1 MPVLPFSISYNKGIR
16 GRFNFPSRSAVKRQ
30 NEAPFPTDTA
40 TDVIDIHDKSV
51 GDEEFVSKGSLD
63 STSTE
68 RRVYYEPLDVN
79 ISPEPLMS
87 SFPPEF
93 LKRKTTDGSAMGF
106 YKGADRQAMQAQTR
120 ESIEDG
126 FGGLGFDDDAED
138 VIAKLQGMD
147 ASSFVGFPSS
157 SGASQSHMS
166 PVVPSTVDLN
176 HAAATGRRAL
186 PVPIQI
192 STTNGAPSQRMHDD
206 EPVQAEMSQSRIS
219 TPESSAVS
227 GTTLARQLINNT
239 FVLSIDTR
247 DSRRYRSGTS
257 TLTRSDSATLPAGDY
272 PFFSPLNG
280 DVPPVPPM
288 PSDAELVI
296 LASKAS
302 TPHSLLYRRKT
313 GEFKRRSST
322 GSLNL
327 SPSSQS
333 GPVAYSDIPVTAV
346 IDTESVKKFRR
357 ISRISEA
364 TTTSLP
370 GTPARATNDMESEA
384 ENKDDEAAIA
394 SSPDVL
400 SRHENEQDVDSQ
412 EEQKK
417 EQRAEPPPPLQ
428 GSIIQ
433 GSLKPLPQLPLSPTT
448 TSENA
453 EQTVSPREFDIDS
466 YYSAFTPDSLPRG
479 FRPAFSPITEVS
491 EPTGSMSPTTVAT
504 LQRRY
509 SQRSSVAGQFSPGL
523 LSPDYLGNRGN
534 GSFSSESRNHARLPI
549 RERPMSQISPSY
561 RRHQSNGSS
570 SSTGSGSELISP
582 SVGDGFR
589 RKRSGSAPSPIVV
602 FPDRELGKYRIT
614 ISPLD
619 QRDTPPSTSGIGHQ
633 TFPETPY
640 SPQWSV
646 PFAHGTSSMRGD
658 VDANLPPFPQTPMS
672 ASAATFGFTGQ
683 GLAQTA
689 QTSRV
694 ARLSRLGPTRSM
706 GARPLPT
713 KVKTT
718 DSGGAP
724 LVQSQ
729 EQNQV
734 AVGEG
739 TDSRPPVQG
748 REHPGSVEQSQLS
761 NRDDVTQSLPDRSGD
776 AHHQQ
781 ESSHTSITTTES
793 TDRLTASSSSDYLE
807 PSRINAVTHQL
818 SSSSLNHPSSPTL
831 QPPTPFICAGNMGDS
846 PPAYDTVFGDRLA
859 SGSPPITPA
868 FGLPSNFGRSPR
880 NSIISLNQDS
890 PVIASLRPRPRPRL
904 PTGPRERRDTR
915 EGRDLRSVSGPMR
928 DRNGSIS
935 SINSTLPSGVS
946 SQPISI
952 GVQSPRFQVQ
962 PPKFKGVTM
971 EAAKWTFTTDE
982 LQAIASRAIR
992 EAAEGSSIRLLHLRT
1007 LDNDIPEDLRRL
1019 EAEGREIQ
1027 FRYKACSR
1035 RRQKLL
1041 DNLSNSLSSPGNES
1055 PGASLRVIET
1065 LKEVTAQM
1073 DKLAED
1079 LHSVDAQIARLN
1091 GLVLRHSGG
1100 ALSMALRKLNKSWHE
1115 KVAELDDLKLKFR
1128 RVEAERE
1135 EAYRQADEACRQV
1148 DEVMQKVANQPS
1160 DAHRRM
1166 SVRRFKA
1173 GLHSAASRRSS
1184 FNSTGNRMS
1193 VASIPGSSARSPFA
1207 FEDIPPVPSIPRPG
1221 GRVRE
1226 MYINIP
1232 PPQTPLHSN
1241 AGQTTGPTP
1250 DTPDPGTLLEQEAL
1264 YGDIERRINTLRRS
1278 RSFGAM
1284 PLTADPRARMMMMG
1298 IPITRRNSTSSSSPL
1313 PLRPSSLPGDPG
1325 LSDAKRAM
1333 NADTDAMLVTLR
1345 LLSDTL

>member
-106 YKGADRQAMQAQTR
+106 YKGADRQAMQAQMR

-126 FGGLGFDDDAED
+126 FGGLGYDDDAED
-138 VIAKLQGMD
+138 VIAK
-147 ASSFVGFPSS
+147 
-157 SGASQSHMS
+157 
-166 PVVPSTVDLN
+166 
-176 HAAATGRRAL
+176 
-186 PVPIQI
+186 
-192 STTNGAPSQRMHDD
+192 MHDD
-206 EPVQAEMSQSRIS
+206 EPAQAEISQSQIS

-272 PFFSPLNG
+272 PFFSPRNG

-400 SRHENEQDVDSQ
+400 SGHENEQDVDSQ

-453 EQTVSPREFDIDS
+453 EQTASPREFDIDS

-491 EPTGSMSPTTVAT
+491 EPTGSMSPATAAT

-534 GSFSSESRNHARLPI
+534 GYPNSASGSRNHARLPI

-582 SVGDGFR
+582 SVGDVFR

-602 FPDRELGKYRIT
+602 LPDRELGKYRIT

-619 QRDTPPSTSGIGHQ
+619 QRDTPPSTSGIGNQ

-672 ASAATFGFTGQ
+672 ASAATFSFTGQ

-748 REHPGSVEQSQLS
+748 RECSGSVEQSSHLS
-761 NRDDVTQSLPDRSGD
+761 SRDDVTQSLLDRSGD
-776 AHHQQ
+776 VHHQQ

-793 TDRLTASSSSDYLE
+793 TDRLTASSSSDYLD

-818 SSSSLNHPSSPTL
+818 SSSSLNRPPSPTL
-831 QPPTPFICAGNMGDS
+831 QPPTPFICAEHMGDS

-859 SGSPPITPA
+859 SGSPPMT
-868 FGLPSNFGRSPR
+868 GLPSNFGRSPR

-935 SINSTLPSGVS
+935 SMNSTLPSGVS

-962 PPKFKGVTM
+962 SPKFKGVTM

-1091 GLVLRHSGG
+1091 GLILRHSGG

-1115 KVAELDDLKLKFR
+1115 KVAEIDDLKLKFR

-1250 DTPDPGTLLEQEAL
+1250 DTPDPGTLLEQEEL
-1264 YGDIERRINTLRRS
+1264 YGDIERRINSLRRS

-1284 PLTADPRARMMMMG
+1284 PLTADPRGRMMMMG